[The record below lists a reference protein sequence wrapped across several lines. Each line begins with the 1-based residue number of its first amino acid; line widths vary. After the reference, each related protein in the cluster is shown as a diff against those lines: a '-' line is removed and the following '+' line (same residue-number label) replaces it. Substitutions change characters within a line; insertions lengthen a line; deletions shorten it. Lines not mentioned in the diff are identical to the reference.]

1 MISPIDGLPKIEL
14 AKGLSISNPKT
25 LIAVTNGECISEIF
39 PEWTSRAYLGP
50 SVPYKPYDLNMP
62 IKVPRRSRHANRVDS
77 PLTEHGKIVSAI
89 VARNLQRA
97 NFTPDRILCSPEL
110 RSVETAIQMAAFF
123 NANFKNEEKSNIPVL
138 VEPALAEWRNFDE
151 EQTEKHW
158 LTNQEL
164 QKIGYKIQND
174 DFGYQEVFQTI
185 YLPTVEKPSQYF
197 DRLMEFL
204 GSVLDKFDGC
214 SVLIGSSGLTTLLNN
229 QRWKKADDLQK
240 IRAKTPTCSIVV
252 RHFPTSDHEENTEDF
267 RIQPH
272 TNAAQ
277 LKPFTRT
284 LNEAKQKRRALVSP
298 TNGTEGV

>member
-1 MISPIDGLPKIEL
+1 MITPIDGLPEIDL
-14 AKGLSISNPKT
+14 AKELSVSSLTKT
-25 LIAVTNGECISEIF
+25 KVLIAVTNGECVSEIF

-77 PLTEHGKIVSAI
+77 PLTEHGRIVSAI
-89 VARNLQRA
+89 VARNLQQT
-97 NFTPDRILCSPEL
+97 NFTPDRIFCSPEL

-123 NANFKNEEKSNIPVL
+123 NAISENEKKRNIPVL

-164 QKIGYKIQND
+164 QQIGYKIQND
-174 DFGYQEVFQTI
+174 DFGYEEVLQTS
-185 YLPTVEKPSQYF
+185 YLPTSEKPSQYF

-204 GSVLDKFDGC
+204 GSVLEKFDGC
-214 SVLIGSSGLTTLLNN
+214 SVLIGSSGLTTLLND
-229 QRWKKADDLQK
+229 QKWKKGEDLQK
-240 IRAKTPTCSIVV
+240 IRAKTPTCSVVV
-252 RHFPTSDHEENTEDF
+252 RSFSTSDPEKNTEK
-267 RIQPH
+267 
-272 TNAAQ
+272 AQ

-298 TNGTEGV
+298 ANGTEGI